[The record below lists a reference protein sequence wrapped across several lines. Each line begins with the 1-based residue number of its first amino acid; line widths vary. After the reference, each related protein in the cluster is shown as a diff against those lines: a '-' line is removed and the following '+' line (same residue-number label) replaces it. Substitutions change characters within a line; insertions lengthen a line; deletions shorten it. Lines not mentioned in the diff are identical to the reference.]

1 MTTLSYRM
9 MTAAAMLFAAALTAS
24 ANEPVMT
31 KSAVIDGIVY
41 QLGNVPAVTVTGHE
55 WPAGEMIE
63 RLEPLAGVNLSSFIG
78 KPAAGSEDPV
88 IPVRFIGRNAFEG
101 CIINE
106 LILPLSLE
114 EISTDAFRNA
124 TINHIEF
131 PPKLGLI
138 RAGAFYGVKG
148 IEWLNLPDGL
158 RSVDQQA
165 FADMPDVRQIT
176 IPPYI
181 HLALESM
188 AGLRNLEA
196 IRIYSKIKPREICG
210 GEFIYVTDEDQY
222 PRWTLYIPKGT
233 YKDYV
238 PDGMI
243 AWRSGWVGQN
253 VVEMEDSPMAE
264 TIKEA
269 VGERLNVKLQG
280 RTLTLEPA
288 DEGPA
293 HVAVYDMQG
302 RMVADR
308 ELHGAESLTLPQG
321 IYVVKCGPET
331 KKIAIRN

>member
-9 MTAAAMLFAAALTAS
+9 KAAAAMLFAAAMTAS
-24 ANEPVMT
+24 ADEPVMT
-31 KSAVIDGIVY
+31 HRAVIDGIVY

-63 RLEPLAGVNLSSFIG
+63 RLEPLAGVKLSSFMDMPSG
-78 KPAAGSEDPV
+78 TEDPV
-88 IPVRFIGRNAFEG
+88 IPVRSIGRNAFEG
-101 CIINE
+101 CMINE
-106 LILPLSLE
+106 LILPLCLE
-114 EISTDAFRNA
+114 EISIDAFRNA

-131 PPKLGLI
+131 PPQLGLI

-148 IEWLNLPDGL
+148 VEWLNLPDGL
-158 RSVDQQA
+158 RSVDSQA
-165 FADMPDVRQIT
+165 FAEMQDVRQIT

-196 IRIYSKIKPREICG
+196 IRIYSKVKPPEICT
-210 GEFIYVTDEDQY
+210 GEFFYSTDSYRHPD
-222 PRWTLYIPKGT
+222 WILYIPKGT

-243 AWRSGWVGQN
+243 AWRSLWIGRS

-269 VGERLNVKLQG
+269 AGERLKVRLQG
-280 RTLTLEPA
+280 RSLTVEPA
-288 DEGPA
+288 GGEPER
-293 HVAVYDMQG
+293 VAVYDMHG
-302 RMVADR
+302 RTVADR
-308 ELHGAESLTLPQG
+308 ELNGAEALTLPQG
-321 IYVVKCGPET
+321 IYVVKCGSET
-331 KKIAIRN
+331 RKIAIR